1 MRIIRQ
7 TTALLWFAGLV
18 IGARPAA
25 AQFYL
30 QHNLVSDLPGVA
42 DLQDGSLVNSW
53 GLVASTGSPFWV
65 SNNGTGTST
74 LYNTSGS
81 SGSAVVKVALTN
93 LACECVIVPGD
104 PTGVVFNGP
113 PITSGNGFVVSAGG
127 KSGPARFIF
136 VSEDG
141 SISGWNPGVPPP
153 VPPLPL
159 TSSQAIAV
167 VPADDANVYKGVAI
181 AGTLKGDFLYA
192 TNFRAGT
199 VDVFDSKWTKQ
210 PAAFAD
216 PKIPAGFAPFGI
228 QNIGGII
235 YVSYAKQDEFKH
247 DDVAGVGNGFV
258 NAFTTD
264 GTLIRRVA
272 SRETL
277 NSPWGLA
284 LAPAGFGKFSGD
296 LLIGNF
302 GDGKIFAYD
311 VDHSRGNG
319 QARFRG
325 FLHGAD
331 GPQLRIDGL
340 WALQFGNGAA
350 AGPKTTLFFTSGP
363 QKESHGLFGSLVAT
377 TPPGNGHGEDG
388 AEDD

>member
-1 MRIIRQ
+1 MRTIRQ
-7 TTALLWFAGLV
+7 AAALLSFAVLLG
-18 IGARPAA
+18 GANPAA

-42 DLQDGSLVNSW
+42 DLQDDSLVNSW
-53 GLVASTGSPFWV
+53 GLVSSVTSPFWV
-65 SNNGTGTST
+65 ANNGTGTST
-74 LYNTSGS
+74 LYNTSGPMV
-81 SGSAVVKVALTN
+81 AKVALTN
-93 LACECVIVPGD
+93 LACECVMVDND

-113 PITSGNGFVVSAGG
+113 PITAGTGFVVSMGG
-127 KSGPARFIF
+127 ASGPARFIF
-136 VSEDG
+136 VTEDG
-141 SISGWNPGVPPP
+141 SILGWNPGVPPP
-153 VPPLPL
+153 VPPPPL
-159 TSSQAIAV
+159 VSSQAIV
-167 VPADDANVYKGVAI
+167 VVQPSDANVYKGVAI
-181 AGTLKGDFLYA
+181 AGTPKGDFLYA

-199 VDVFDSKWTKQ
+199 VDMFDSKWTKQ

-216 PKIPAGFAPFGI
+216 PTIPAGFAPFGI
-228 QNIGGII
+228 QDIGGII

-264 GTLIRRVA
+264 GTLIRRVV
-272 SRETL
+272 SGQTL
-277 NSPWGLA
+277 NSPWGLTM
-284 LAPAGFGKFSGD
+284 APAGFGKFSGD
-296 LLIGNF
+296 LLVGNF
-302 GDGKIFAYD
+302 GDGRIQAYD
-311 VDHSRGNG
+311 VSHLRGND

-377 TPPGNGHGEDG
+377 TPPGKAHGD
-388 AEDD
+388 AEGEND